1 MCTDLLHQRSK
12 SILKSTLLQAYIG
25 FYVTE
30 IIQKGVQT
38 LLSSRCWSELELLYD
53 YFGVI
58 RGLDQLQQGVCDYIV
73 SCSTII
79 TSKLGIPKFIEFIV
93 GHSQ

>member
-1 MCTDLLHQRSK
+1 MCADLLHQRSK

-25 FYVTE
+25 FYATE

-38 LLSSRCWSELELLYD
+38 LLSSRCWTELELMYD
-53 YFGVI
+53 FFTVI
-58 RGLDQLQQGVCDYIV
+58 RGLDHLLQGVCDYIL

-79 TSKLGIPKFIEFIV
+79 TSKLGIPKFIALIV
-93 GHSQ
+93 